1 MDLMQYRD
9 MHFKCPQVEVGK
21 VERTESTIISLPTY
35 VRKLLIPIILF
46 SIPFI
51 RVEINLLKVWWF
63 QEANLEKWKAY
74 YPLDNTRHSLR
85 FNINGDDV
93 GFREIDLQSC
103 RGWKCSKYVLMV
115 GELALLSKYNEQ
127 SIIRSVISI
136 LYNRLI
142 SPKSIPQRMK

>member
-63 QEANLEKWKAY
+63 QEANLEK
-74 YPLDNTRHSLR
+74 
-85 FNINGDDV
+85 
-93 GFREIDLQSC
+93 
-103 RGWKCSKYVLMV
+103 
-115 GELALLSKYNEQ
+115 
-127 SIIRSVISI
+127 
-136 LYNRLI
+136 
-142 SPKSIPQRMK
+142 